1 MWINIIRVDKLKF
14 LEVKRLF
21 KKLEWVE
28 ADYIYQSELISEADI
43 HFMTSVNGLLNDYPE
58 LKEIY
63 VNPVDRVS
71 DIIQVD
77 EEPIQ
82 KDSDTKDLFRKI
94 VKETHPDKISNE
106 LLNSLYIEATE
117 AYERGD
123 YLELVRLSVSLDIMP
138 QSDIPL
144 KEINDRISLYESRTD
159 FLKKT
164 FTWKWMEADVK
175 GKNNVMLE
183 YIKTSVK

>member
-1 MWINIIRVDKLKF
+1 VDKLKF

-43 HFMTSVNGLLNDYPE
+43 HFMTSVNMLLNNYPD

-63 VNPVDRVS
+63 MNPVEEISEVVQ
-71 DIIQVD
+71 IE

-82 KDSDTKDLFRKI
+82 KDTDTKDLFRKI
-94 VKETHPDKISNE
+94 VKETHPDKITNE
-106 LLNSLYIEATE
+106 LLNSLYMEATE
-117 AYERGD
+117 AYRKGD
-123 YLELVRLSVSLDIMP
+123 YLELLRLSVSLDIMP

-144 KEINDRISLYESRTD
+144 KEINDRISLYESRTN

-164 FTWKWMEADVK
+164 FTWKWMEADVNSK
-175 GKNNVMLE
+175 DYVMLE
-183 YIKTSVK
+183 YIKRSVK